1 DRVRVAVVDLLEEV
15 DIRERD
21 HEALR
26 TRVPDLRSEKLVGVA
41 AIEQVG
47 QRIPGRLPFEL
58 FRLRAQ
64 IARALLDEALEA
76 VPHRRKLTYHEHAER
91 QDHEEKRERRRI
103 HS

>member
-1 DRVRVAVVDLLEEV
+1 
-15 DIRERD
+15 
-21 HEALR
+21 
-26 TRVPDLRSEKLVGVA
+26 EKLVGVA

-103 HS
+103 HSIEDERDEHGRGRRAELEPDRERTEELVGL